1 MVWIVCSD
9 LSLDDSAPPDL
20 VDSSSDSGGPPDLDT
35 QETTD
40 ESDHEE
46 PSGRLPGITTWVDH
60 LGQHSAFEGA
70 ARDLGRAAAQV
81 AAARSHGAS
90 PSRERDAH
98 ASHIWRAAHMVVRWN
113 VFLAV
118 SREVVA
124 GNSELHLVRHRIW
137 AMARS
142 GALIRDIEQVEMLE
156 VGLINRLHSKAI
168 ALVDGLLSLRRAGHT
183 AWSDREE
190 ARIQG
195 ASQSKVPCPCHYAAG
210 KEAGPHDLGD
220 KDMQC
225 GCCAGTCEQCR
236 PELDPRR
243 PCQGGAL

>member
-1 MVWIVCSD
+1 
-9 LSLDDSAPPDL
+9 
-20 VDSSSDSGGPPDLDT
+20 
-35 QETTD
+35 
-40 ESDHEE
+40 
-46 PSGRLPGITTWVDH
+46 
-60 LGQHSAFEGA
+60 
-70 ARDLGRAAAQV
+70 
-81 AAARSHGAS
+81 
-90 PSRERDAH
+90 
-98 ASHIWRAAHMVVRWN
+98 MVVRWS

-124 GNSELHLVRHRIW
+124 GDSELHLVRHRIW

-142 GALIRDIEQVEMLE
+142 GALIRDIEQVELLE
-156 VGLINRLHSKAI
+156 VALINWLHSKAI

-195 ASQSKVPCPCHYAAG
+195 ASQSQVPCPCHYAAG
-210 KEAGPHDLGD
+210 KEAGPHDHWD

-243 PCQGGAL
+243 PCQGCWFHSRIADAT